1 MSMRSPGTESGVLRQ
16 EAGTYKLHCMFQSEK
31 FVGVLGND
39 AVDRLNSNAEDDA
52 TALLN
57 AKQ

>member
-16 EAGTYKLHCMFQSEK
+16 EAGTYKLQSEK

-52 TALLN
+52 TALVN